1 MDDYGDYGAP
11 AFKKLRKAFA
21 GDDLESG
28 DSKVVFNFGSGC
40 IFNFGFDGN
49 RNGKQMYPQKKIH

>member
-40 IFNFGFDGN
+40 IFNIGFDGN
-49 RNGKQMYPQKKIH
+49 RNGK